1 MSDSIIGLG
10 LKGFLLIA
18 SAVVLGLSVTL
29 ANHQKY
35 GSPPAETSFAS
46 FTGGFGIVVAA
57 IGVASMFIDAIPTL
71 VPLVVEGLAALFFLA
86 GGIAL
91 AIAMKGVSCDGDL
104 GSEAYGVRFF
114 NKILNG
120 GCPTVNRCYVSDKII
135 FSPEEGNDSLKARCV
150 RTQADFAFQFI
161 AMFAALGA
169 LAMTFFTAR
178 RSGTRVIA

>member
-1 MSDSIIGLG
+1 MHSIIGLG

-29 ANHQKY
+29 ENHQKY

>member
-1 MSDSIIGLG
+1 MHSIIGLG

-29 ANHQKY
+29 AKHQRH
-35 GSPPAETSFAS
+35 GSPPVETSFAS
-46 FTGGFGIVVAA
+46 FTGGFGIIVAA

-71 VPLVVEGLAALFFLA
+71 VPLVAEGLAAVFFLA

-91 AIAMKGVSCDGDL
+91 AVAMKGVSCDG
-104 GSEAYGVRFF
+104 GIESEAATIRFF

-120 GCPTVNRCYVSDKII
+120 GCPTVNRCYVSDKDYP
-135 FSPEEGNDSLKARCV
+135 SLDEANDSLKARCV

-161 AMFAALGA
+161 ALFAALGA

>member
-1 MSDSIIGLG
+1 MHNIIGLG

-29 ANHQKY
+29 AKHQRY

-46 FTGGFGIVVAA
+46 FTGGFGIIVAA
-57 IGVASMFIDAIPTL
+57 IGVASMFVDAIPTL
-71 VPLVVEGLAALFFLA
+71 VPLVAEGLAALFFLA

-91 AIAMKGVSCDGDL
+91 AVAMKGVSCDGGIGTD
-104 GSEAYGVRFF
+104 AYLARWF

-120 GCPTVNRCYVSDKII
+120 GCPTTTRCYVSDKD
-135 FSPEEGNDSLKARCV
+135 FATDEEANDSLKARCV

-161 AMFAALGA
+161 ALFAALGA

-178 RSGTRVIA
+178 RSGTKVIV